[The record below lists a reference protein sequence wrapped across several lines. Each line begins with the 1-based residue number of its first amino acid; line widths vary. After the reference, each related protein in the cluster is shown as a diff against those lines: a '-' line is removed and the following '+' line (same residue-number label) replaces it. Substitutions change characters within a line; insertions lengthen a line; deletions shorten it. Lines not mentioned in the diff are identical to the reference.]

1 MASNSFRV
9 WRSSRARALDE
20 MENADASIGGT
31 GRGRCYATQQVNQA
45 YAVMVASQFQ
55 GFCRDLHTESVTVL
69 VDFIS
74 PPALVTQII
83 RNRFVDGRQLE
94 SKNAQPSSLGSD
106 FGWFGVEFW
115 KNVNIILADD
125 KAAQNELGI
134 LNDWRNAIAHQ
145 NFKAVSPG
153 FPPNLTLKQVR
164 QWRRLCN
171 RLASAFDRVMRDYLE
186 SLSGVPPWP
195 A

>member
-9 WRSSRARALDE
+9 WRTIRARALDE
-20 MENADASIGGT
+20 MKNAHASIGGT
-31 GRGRCYATQQVNQA
+31 GRGRRYATQQVNQA

-69 VDFIS
+69 VDFIN
-74 PPALVTQII
+74 PPAQVAQII

-106 FGWFGVEFW
+106 FGWFGVDFW
-115 KNVNIILADD
+115 REVNTLLSDN
-125 KAAQNELGI
+125 KAAQRELAV

-145 NFKAVSPG
+145 NFKTVSPVG
-153 FPPNLTLKQVR
+153 PPNLTLNQVR
-164 QWRRLCN
+164 KWRRVCN
-171 RLASAFDRVMRDYLE
+171 RLAHCFDRVLRVYLQ
-186 SLSGVPPWP
+186 SLSGVSPWP